1 MHCKI
6 PVRCT
11 VQFHWTMN
19 CTVHCAMHCIST
31 LVVNR
36 QTACIADRAKLADV
50 PLAVYIQYIALYF
63 QRRIHKKI
71 VRCTVRFTGHCTMHS
86 QMWTHSHADLDAAQ
100 HDTVVKTC
108 CSLYD
113 ALEMDNAVENAL
125 FDAIFDCWIMHVR
138 RTLRC
143 TDQCTVRCTAVMS
156 NHWAAGLTRAQSWP
170 F

>member
-1 MHCKI
+1 MHCAI
-6 PVRCT
+6 SLDNELYGALCT
-11 VQFHWTMN
+11 V
-19 CTVHCAMHCIST
+19 MHCIST

-50 PLAVYIQYIALYF
+50 PLAVQYTIYIQYIALYF

-100 HDTVVKTC
+100 HNTVVKTC

-143 TDQCTVRCTAVMS
+143 TDQCTVQCTAVMS